1 MMLAQLFLIYRYKAS
16 AVHYLTPT
24 EDNEYQTLKMKS
36 TGIFSDV
43 QTEVGQIIVANVKK
57 QFIDE
62 LLKPDRDALLQL
74 IRKAPVRPVAQ

>member
-1 MMLAQLFLIYRYKAS
+1 
-16 AVHYLTPT
+16 
-24 EDNEYQTLKMKS
+24 MKS